1 MAAPGEPRGA
11 RARVR
16 RRPRPDRHRRGR
28 RAAVRPADETLGQ
41 QLLLALTEDN
51 RLRVDE
57 VARVAALLG
66 DDVQIDRLA
75 SQSLAGGPAFLR
87 KIALSW
93 SDKVLS
99 N

>member
-1 MAAPGEPRGA
+1 M
-11 RARVR
+11 
-16 RRPRPDRHRRGR
+16 
-28 RAAVRPADETLGQ
+28 
-41 QLLLALTEDN
+41 
-51 RLRVDE
+51 DE

>member
-1 MAAPGEPRGA
+1 
-11 RARVR
+11 
-16 RRPRPDRHRRGR
+16 
-28 RAAVRPADETLGQ
+28 
-41 QLLLALTEDN
+41 LLALTEDN

-57 VARVAALLG
+57 VSRVAQLLG
-66 DDVQIDRLA
+66 EDIQVEKLA
-75 SQSLAGGPAFLR
+75 RATVTGGPAFIR

>member
-1 MAAPGEPRGA
+1 L
-11 RARVR
+11 R
-16 RRPRPDRHRRGR
+16 R
-28 RAAVRPADETLGQ
+28 

-66 DDVQIDRLA
+66 EDIAVDRLA
-75 SQSLAGGPAFLR
+75 QQSLTGGPAFLR
-87 KIALSW
+87 KMALSW